1 MVQPRTSI
9 LEDLED
15 ENLNLTPL
23 IDCVFLLLIF
33 FMVTTV
39 FKQPYSLQ
47 VELPQARQATIV
59 EEKKLVASIDKS
71 GAMELNRQL
80 VSMANLPTLL
90 AREKETTRSL
100 TLIIRTDKK
109 TRHGFVLEVMEIAK
123 RLDVDKVVLATEKEE
138 I

>member
-1 MVQPRTSI
+1 MMQRTSI

-47 VELPQARQATIV
+47 VELPQARQATII
-59 EEKKLVASIDKS
+59 EEKKLVASIDEA

-80 VSMANLPTLL
+80 VSMAELPTLL

-100 TLIIRTDKK
+100 TLK
-109 TRHGFVLEVMEIAK
+109 TRHGLVLEVMEVAK
-123 RLDVDKVVLATEKEE
+123 RLDVDKVVLATEDEK